1 MTTAT
6 DAQVRLRAPIA
17 DEALAA
23 INAARVRRV
32 AVDAIARP
40 ALTIES
46 YRDEAYRQILIAL
59 LSREPSITTSDIT
72 RPDALTE
79 SEVCLTVALLC
90 EAASQKGAS
99 TTQQA
104 LDLFGQE
111 ALRWR
116 AMYDRAISAAS
127 PIDGV
132 RGTGRSF
139 TWGRG

>member
-1 MTTAT
+1 M
-6 DAQVRLRAPIA
+6 
-17 DEALAA
+17 
-23 INAARVRRV
+23 
-32 AVDAIARP
+32 DAIARP
-40 ALTIES
+40 ALTLET

-59 LSREPSITTSDIT
+59 LSREPSITTEDIT
-72 RPDALTE
+72 RPAALIE

-116 AMYDRAISAAS
+116 SMYDRAISAAS
-127 PIDGV
+127 PVDGI

-139 TWGRG
+139 GWGRG